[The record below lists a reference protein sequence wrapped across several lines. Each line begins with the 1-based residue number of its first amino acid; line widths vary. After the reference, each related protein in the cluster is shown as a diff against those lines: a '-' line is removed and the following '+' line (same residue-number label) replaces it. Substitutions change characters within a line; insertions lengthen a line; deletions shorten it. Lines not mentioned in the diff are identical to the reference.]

1 MNVSSN
7 GDTVIFIYC
16 FLKLKNSRVNRNFLK
31 CFFLNFFFFFVVLYI
46 ESITYGFDIYEQF

>member
-1 MNVSSN
+1 M
-7 GDTVIFIYC
+7 VIFIYC

-31 CFFLNFFFFFVVLYI
+31 CFLKFFFFIVLYI

>member
-1 MNVSSN
+1 M
-7 GDTVIFIYC
+7 VIFIYC

-31 CFFLNFFFFFVVLYI
+31 CFFFKFFFFFVVLYI